1 MKTYLKFFW
10 EDVSTTCI
18 SILLLLVASNLL
30 LLKLFL
36 EAKGMFK
43 RINLV
48 LETEKA
54 KFRANIG
61 KKGGAYKNI
70 VYMNIFW
77 RGHFIYF
84 DPLISSFIHTAIQKY
99 LFLPST
105 FHTLWKA

>member
-1 MKTYLKFFW
+1 MFKCTHVKYGRIFVWKHLKFFG

-18 SILLLLVASNLL
+18 SNLLLLVASNLL

-54 KFRANIG
+54 KVRANIG
-61 KKGGAYKNI
+61 KKGGA
-70 VYMNIFW
+70 
-77 RGHFIYF
+77 
-84 DPLISSFIHTAIQKY
+84 
-99 LFLPST
+99 
-105 FHTLWKA
+105 

>member
-1 MKTYLKFFW
+1 M
-10 EDVSTTCI
+10 
-18 SILLLLVASNLL
+18 ASNLL

-70 VYMNIFW
+70 VYMNIF
-77 RGHFIYF
+77 
-84 DPLISSFIHTAIQKY
+84 
-99 LFLPST
+99 
-105 FHTLWKA
+105 

>member
-1 MKTYLKFFW
+1 MFKCAHVKYGRIFVWKLLIFFW

-18 SILLLLVASNLL
+18 SNLLLLVASNLL

-54 KFRANIG
+54 KVRANIG
-61 KKGGAYKNI
+61 KKGGA
-70 VYMNIFW
+70 
-77 RGHFIYF
+77 
-84 DPLISSFIHTAIQKY
+84 
-99 LFLPST
+99 
-105 FHTLWKA
+105 